1 MIVGYIIDP
10 ERSERSE
17 KSFSCMGKRHCGM
30 VGELFLDKY
39 MTIEPAHFLYG
50 EYSDAAE

>member
-10 ERSERSE
+10 EHSERSE
-17 KSFSCMGKRHCGM
+17 KSFSCVGKRYCGM
-30 VGELFLDKY
+30 VGELFLDKH